1 MSLIL
6 GGDTMAEDLDKK
18 KHRLSR
24 NQILNLTDPRYNATK
39 WSEKYTFSKKSEYT
53 GGKANLNFDEARDDP
68 AFAGTNS
75 GIYEISTVKPRSQ
88 KYSWE
93 KSDVVNTGESGK
105 DLVDRVKGKFT
116 GTKKDE
122 WNKLAKEFDLQ
133 IRMRSNQKKA
143 RGTSPHPHALEAI
156 EFAQFKLEHGE
167 LPKMN
172 SINAKKIKH
181 IKGDPEPLTRA
192 GILVKKWAKDND
204 FGLLWQE
211 KISREIS
218 ESVLKNFDEKE
229 FIGTWVMTSWMMNK
243 YLSFFSKGCH
253 YKFGKTEETIMYE
266 QFMFHFF
273 DPENPEENND
283 TLYYADSQIKT
294 DYHISLWPSKGFG
307 KLQYQLGVLSAIAYL
322 DHRSY

>member
-1 MSLIL
+1 
-6 GGDTMAEDLDKK
+6 MAEDLDKK
-18 KHRLSR
+18 KHRLTR
-24 NQILNLTDPRYNATK
+24 AQILNLIDPRYNATK

-75 GIYEISTVKPRSQ
+75 GIYEISTVKPKSQ
-88 KYSWE
+88 KYSWG
-93 KSDVVNTGESGK
+93 KSDVVNIGESGK
-105 DLVDRVKGKFT
+105 DLVDRVKSKFT

-143 RGTSPHPHALEAI
+143 RGNSPHPHALEAI
-156 EFAQFKLEHGE
+156 EFAEFKLEHGE

-192 GILVKKWAKDND
+192 RILVKKWANDND
-204 FGLLWQE
+204 FNQEEWQE
-211 KISREIS
+211 KIPPDIS
-218 ESVLKNFDEKE
+218 EYVLKDFDEKE
-229 FIGTWVMTSWMMNK
+229 FIGTWVTTSLGWK
-243 YLSFFSKGCH
+243 RYLSFFSKGCH
-253 YKFGKTEETIMYE
+253 YISATREETIMYE
-266 QFMFHFF
+266 QFMFQFF
-273 DPENPEENND
+273 DPKNPEENND
-283 TLYYADSQIKT
+283 RLYYAEPQIKS
-294 DYHISLWPSKGFG
+294 DYHIPLSQSKGFG
-307 KLQYQLGVLSAIAYL
+307 KLQHQLGVLSAIAYL